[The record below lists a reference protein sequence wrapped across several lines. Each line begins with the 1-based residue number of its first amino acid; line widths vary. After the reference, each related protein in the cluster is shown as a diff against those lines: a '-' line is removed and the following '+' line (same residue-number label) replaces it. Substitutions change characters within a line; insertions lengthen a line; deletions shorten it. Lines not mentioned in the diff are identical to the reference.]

1 MLYASR
7 GNSSSLQFASFHSP
21 SLTMLS
27 PECFGYLVV
36 ETGVKE
42 AAREAFVGC
51 FAWIWGAKKH
61 MHDIGVQCDL
71 IQVAPVVHCTEL
83 QLGIPISNVNLEAR
97 LAVWAARR

>member
-1 MLYASR
+1 
-7 GNSSSLQFASFHSP
+7 
-21 SLTMLS
+21 MLS
-27 PECFGYLVV
+27 AECFGYLVV

-61 MHDIGVQCDL
+61 MHDIRVQCDL
-71 IQVAPVVHCTEL
+71 IIQIARAVHCT
-83 QLGIPISNVNLEAR
+83 QPQVGIPISNVNLEAR